1 VDRRL
6 YHTCQAGLEHVPS
19 GVEGRSRGAEAGL
32 AMLDEALALVEQT
45 GMRSCE
51 AEIHR
56 LRGELLLQ
64 SAGYLPE
71 SSKLSGKLAGT

>member
-1 VDRRL
+1 
-6 YHTCQAGLEHVPS
+6 
-19 GVEGRSRGAEAGL
+19 
-32 AMLDEALALVEQT
+32 MLDEALALVEQT

-64 SAGYLPE
+64 SAGHLPE
-71 SSKLSGKLAGT
+71 SLELSGRLAGTEAEAKAEACSHHAIEMARR